1 MDTIIRNGIIA
12 DGTGAPL
19 YTADIAIKGDKI
31 IEIGKLCERP
41 TLEEIQDGRSGSILL
56 RPSQNDNTITIDLRV
71 EESGDLIDWQPTE
84 RTLSGTF
91 PLSGNKKFYR
101 FSLTE

>member
-1 MDTIIRNGIIA
+1 LNETVI
-12 DGTGAPL
+12 
-19 YTADIAIKGDKI
+19 DKI

-56 RPSQNDNTITIDLRV
+56 RPNPSDNTITIDLTV
-71 EESGDLIDWQPTE
+71 EESGDLVEWQSAE

-91 PLSGNKKFYR
+91 PLSSDKKFYR

>member
-1 MDTIIRNGIIA
+1 MPQMKRKNGLRKMI
-12 DGTGAPL
+12 
-19 YTADIAIKGDKI
+19 DKI